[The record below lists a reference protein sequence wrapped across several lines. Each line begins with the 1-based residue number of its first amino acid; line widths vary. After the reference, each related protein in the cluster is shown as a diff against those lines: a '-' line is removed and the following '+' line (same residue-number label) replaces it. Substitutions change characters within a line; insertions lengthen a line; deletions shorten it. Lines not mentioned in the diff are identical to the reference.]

1 MERNSLCQ
9 LNFLVKERESRN
21 LKNTMLTE
29 SARLMRGIDQNGEV
43 LRNCTGSVC
52 DALTRASSD
61 EIFKPI
67 VWLACIHTHKLLC
80 FFKLWSDW
88 L

>member
-29 SARLMRGIDQNGEV
+29 SAHLTCGIDQNGEV

-52 DALTRASSD
+52 DPLTRANSD
-61 EIFKPI
+61 EIFEPI
-67 VWLACIHTHKLLC
+67 VWLTCIHTHMLLC
-80 FFKLWSDW
+80 FCKL
-88 L
+88 